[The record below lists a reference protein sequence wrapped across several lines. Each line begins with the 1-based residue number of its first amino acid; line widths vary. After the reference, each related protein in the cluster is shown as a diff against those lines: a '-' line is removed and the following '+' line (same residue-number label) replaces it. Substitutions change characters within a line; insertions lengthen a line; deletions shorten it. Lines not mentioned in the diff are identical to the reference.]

1 MLNSKTEDKKNY
13 YLEYMKMYLEEGE
26 TLGNFQKIRDE
37 YNLAY
42 KTRKEKI
49 DTLYNEMSIIKK
61 LKVQ

>member
-13 YLEYMKMYLEEGE
+13 YLEYMKMYLKDNE

-49 DTLYNEMSIIKK
+49 DNLYHEMGVIKK
-61 LKVQ
+61 LKV